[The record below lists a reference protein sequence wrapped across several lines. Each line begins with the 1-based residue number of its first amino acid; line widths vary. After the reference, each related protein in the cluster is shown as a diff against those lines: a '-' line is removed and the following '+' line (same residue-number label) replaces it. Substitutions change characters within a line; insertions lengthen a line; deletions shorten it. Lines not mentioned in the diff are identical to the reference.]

1 MKPNG
6 QNIELGV
13 LHNISQT
20 KNNPTI
26 KVDTIAFI
34 PYWLGNHAFL
44 DPYY

>member
-34 PYWLGNHAFL
+34 P
-44 DPYY
+44 D